1 MTMKVHY
8 GYEELNLK
16 DPVITMGIFDGVHR
30 GHCLLIERVVNEA
43 RRCGSEAVVVT
54 FDPHP
59 RIVLDDN
66 PEKLRFLTD
75 IDERIYLLGK
85 MDIDHLVIIPF
96 TRELSNL
103 TACEFI
109 ENILCKKLK
118 VSHLVAGFNHHFG
131 KRHEGTGETIAEC
144 SQKFGFNLTRADA
157 LSEGGIIISSSVI
170 RGLLNEGKVE
180 DAERLLGYPYFVT
193 GKVVTGQKI
202 GRNLG
207 FPTAN
212 IEPSFRHK
220 LIPSRGVYAVEVQ
233 ICDSCEK
240 LMAMVN
246 IGNRP
251 TITGG
256 QGADTIEA
264 HLINFSGD
272 LYGREIR
279 IIFRYR
285 LRDEKKFGS
294 VDDLVNQINA
304 DMKRTVLL
312 LG

>member
-1 MTMKVHY
+1 MKVHY
-8 GYEELNLK
+8 GYEELTLK
-16 DPVITMGIFDGVHR
+16 DPVITMGVFDGVHR
-30 GHCLLIERVVNEA
+30 GHCLLIERVINEA
-43 RRCGSEAVVVT
+43 RRCGSESVVVT

-59 RIVLDDN
+59 RIVLEDN

-75 IDERIYLLGK
+75 IDERIYLLSK

-96 TRELSNL
+96 TKELSNL

-109 ENILCKKLK
+109 ENVLCKKLK

-170 RGLLNEGKVE
+170 RDFLSDGKVE
-180 DAERLLGYPYFVT
+180 DAERLLGHPYFVT

-202 GRNLG
+202 GRNIG

-212 IEPSFRHK
+212 IEPSFRYK
-220 LIPSRGVYAVEVQ
+220 LIPSRGVYAAEVQ
-233 ICDSCEK
+233 ICDSGEK

-256 QGADTIEA
+256 KGADTIEA

-279 IIFRYR
+279 IVFRYR
-285 LRDEKKFGS
+285 LRDEKKFSS
-294 VDDLVNQINA
+294 VNDLVNQINA
-304 DMKRTVLL
+304 DKRRTVLL

>member
-1 MTMKVHY
+1 MKVHY
-8 GYEELNLK
+8 GYKGLK
-16 DPVITMGIFDGVHR
+16 LKNPVITMGVFDGVHR
-30 GHCLLIERVVNEA
+30 GHALLIDRVINEA
-43 RRCGSEAVVVT
+43 KRCGTESVIVT

-59 RIVLDDN
+59 KIVLDSN

-75 IDERIYLLGK
+75 IEERIFLLSQ

-96 TRELSNL
+96 TRKLSNL

-109 ENILCKKLK
+109 ENVLCKRLR

-131 KRHEGTGETIAEC
+131 KRHEGTGDTIAEC

-157 LSEGGIIISSSVI
+157 LSEGDIIISSSYI
-170 RGLLNEGKVE
+170 RDLLSSGKVE
-180 DAERLLGYPYFVT
+180 DASKLLGHPYFIT
-193 GKVVTGQKI
+193 GKVVEGQKI
-202 GRNLG
+202 GRNIG

-212 IEPSFRHK
+212 IEPSFRYK
-220 LIPSRGVYAVEVQ
+220 LVPARGVYAAEVQ
-233 ICDSCEK
+233 ICDSGEK
-240 LMAMVN
+240 LIAMVN

-251 TITGG
+251 TVTGG

-264 HLINFSGD
+264 HLIDFSGD
-272 LYGREIR
+272 LYGKDIR
-279 IIFRYR
+279 VIFRYR

-294 VDDLVNQINA
+294 LDDLVSQINA
-304 DMKRTVLL
+304 DKKQTVLL

>member
-1 MTMKVHY
+1 MKVHY